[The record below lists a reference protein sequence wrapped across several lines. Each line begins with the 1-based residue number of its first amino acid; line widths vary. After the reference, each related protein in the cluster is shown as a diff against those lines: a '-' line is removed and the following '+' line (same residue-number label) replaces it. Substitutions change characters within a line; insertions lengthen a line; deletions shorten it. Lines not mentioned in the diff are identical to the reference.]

1 MASTFYFPSEPPTAL
16 NTCEKQSHVMV
27 LSFKWIIGFYV
38 FQIWRKY
45 DADSSGFI
53 SAAELCVSVAGS
65 CLWAN
70 GRLAHPWEFDV
81 CVS

>member
-1 MASTFYFPSEPPTAL
+1 M
-16 NTCEKQSHVMV
+16 N
-27 LSFKWIIGFYV
+27 GFCV

-53 SAAELCVSVAGS
+53 SAAELCVSVARS
-65 CLWAN
+65 CVWVK
-70 GRLAHPWEFDV
+70 GGFAHCWEFDI